1 MQQGNHSAVKEFVL
15 LGLSQARGVQLLL
28 FVLFLVFYSLVLP
41 ANVLI
46 ILTIRS
52 DPRLASPMYFF
63 LANLAFLDICYC
75 SVTPPKMLADFFSRH
90 KTISY
95 KGCMAQL
102 FFLHFL
108 GGSEVFL
115 LISMAI
121 DRYMAI
127 CHPLRYSSVVSRPV
141 CSVMVVA
148 SWCLGFFHSI
158 IQVFFIVPLPFC
170 GPNKVDSFFCDII
183 QIVKLACMDTYTL
196 ELFMFVNSGI
206 SILVCFI
213 LLLVSYG
220 ILLVKVRTGLS
231 RGKSKAASTCIT
243 HIIMVVIMFGPAIYI
258 YCRPFMEFPFDKVM
272 AVLHTVVFPLMNPMI
287 YTLRNREIK
296 QAMWRLLS
304 KCRPRS

>member
-1 MQQGNHSAVKEFVL
+1 MQQGNESVVKEFVL

-46 ILTIRS
+46 ILTIRR

-102 FFLHFL
+102 FFLHLL

-115 LISMAI
+115 LIAMAV

-127 CHPLRYSSVVSRPV
+127 CHPLHYSSVVSRPV
-141 CSVMVVA
+141 CSSMVA
-148 SWCLGFFHSI
+148 GSWFLGFVHSI
-158 IQVFFIVPLPFC
+158 VQVILIVPIPFC
-170 GPNKVDSFFCDII
+170 GPNKLDNFFCDIT
-183 QIVKLACMDTYTL
+183 QLVKLACTDTYAL

-206 SILVCFI
+206 STLIGFI
-213 LLLVSYG
+213 LLIISYG
-220 ILLVKVRTGLS
+220 ILLVKVRTGS
-231 RGKSKAASTCIT
+231 SQGKSKAASTCIT
-243 HIIMVVIMFGPAIYI
+243 HMIIVVIMFGPAVYI
-258 YCRPFMEFPFDKVM
+258 YCHPFLEFPFDKVV
-272 AVLHTVVFPLMNPMI
+272 AVFHTMVFPLMNPMI
-287 YTLRNREIK
+287 YTLRNKEIK
-296 QAMWRLLS
+296 QAMRRLLS
-304 KCRPRS
+304 RRRPIA